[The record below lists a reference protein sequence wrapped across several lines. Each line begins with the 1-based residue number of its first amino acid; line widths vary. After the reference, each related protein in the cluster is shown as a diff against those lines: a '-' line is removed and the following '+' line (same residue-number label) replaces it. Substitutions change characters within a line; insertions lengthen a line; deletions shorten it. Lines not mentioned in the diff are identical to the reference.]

1 MSKVQ
6 TEDKSLQA
14 TLDQHG
20 TASNATLTLIKD
32 AVDEYVNYP
41 FASRKVTQVEIRK
54 SFDLLNRIYT
64 VTLSSPL
71 EHAIPAI
78 QYLVRRIEADRL
90 GAFHPMRVNMTPNV
104 EEGGSKTAMRY
115 VADLN
120 QLFGNLALVGNA
132 RELRS
137 RIRLEPILANVR
149 SASQRNLIQQ
159 YIASIDH

>member
-1 MSKVQ
+1 MTMAQ
-6 TEDKSLQA
+6 TEDKCLQA

-20 TASNATLTLIKD
+20 TASIATLTLIKD
-32 AVDEYVNYP
+32 AVDEYINFP
-41 FASRKVTQVEIRK
+41 FKSRKVAQEDIRK
-54 SFDLLNRIYT
+54 SFDLLNRVYT

-78 QYLVRRIEADRL
+78 QYLVRRIESERL
-90 GAFHPMRVNMTPNV
+90 GAFHPMRANMTPNV
-104 EEGGSKTAMRY
+104 EEGGSKTTMRY

-137 RIRLEPILANVR
+137 RIRLEPIMANVR